1 MGAFKTGP
9 IVVCA
14 VYGTEQP
21 NTPVFKS
28 NTTFEGALCR
38 YGKWKLILNEG

>member
-21 NTPVFKS
+21 NTPVF
-28 NTTFEGALCR
+28 NTTFKGALCR